1 MMNQEWIDAME
12 RWVDLAKAE
21 GPEGDGDTKHL
32 WALPS
37 QPEEVEA
44 NGHYLSSLVI
54 ARAPKRLLDS
64 RKREVDYTVCL
75 PYYVA
80 VDNQRYRVRAGA
92 QTNFASVPRYLRG
105 LVGRVGRW
113 TEASVVHDAAYRGD
127 LETYVKGD
135 WVKWEGGREKADE
148 IFRELMEAAKVGW
161 RRYPIYWAVRLFG
174 RSAFSQKS

>member
-1 MMNQEWIDAME
+1 MNQEWIDAIE
-12 RWVDLAKAE
+12 HWVNEAR
-21 GPEGDGDTKHL
+21 GGDPNCDDEPNNL

-37 QPEEVEA
+37 PPKEA
-44 NGHYLSSLVI
+44 KPNGRYLSSLVI
-54 ARAPKRLLDS
+54 ARAPQSLVDS
-64 RKREVDYTVCL
+64 RNREVDYTVCL

-80 VDNQRYRVRAGA
+80 VDDRQYRVRAGA

-127 LETYVKGD
+127 LETCVHGA
-135 WVKWEGGREKADE
+135 WVKWEDERKEADR
-148 IFRELMEAAKVGW
+148 IFRELMDAAKVGW

-174 RSAFSQKS
+174 RSAFSPKH

>member
-1 MMNQEWIDAME
+1 MTNQQWIDAME
-12 RWVDLAKAE
+12 RWVNVARGEGTECDAE
-21 GPEGDGDTKHL
+21 TSNP

-37 QPEEVEA
+37 QKEEVERSQ
-44 NGHYLSSLVI
+44 HYLSSLVI
-54 ARAPKRLLDS
+54 ARAPQRLLDS

-80 VDNQRYRVRAGA
+80 VCGKAYRVRAGA

-127 LETYVKGD
+127 LETFVDGD
-135 WVKWEGGREKADE
+135 WVEWEGEREEADR
-148 IFRELMEAAKVGW
+148 IFRGLMDAAKVGW

-174 RSAFSQKS
+174 GSAFSPKR